1 MDGKRFC
8 FRKNYHGDTSFDF
21 ISECSKCAKV
31 RLILRLKISK
41 ANKMDMSCIP
51 GKIIGH

>member
-8 FRKNYHGDTSFDF
+8 FGKNYHDDTEFLF
-21 ISECSKCAKV
+21 ASECSKYAKV
-31 RLILRLKISK
+31 RSTLRLKISK
-41 ANKMDMSCIP
+41 AEKMDMSCIP